1 METPTASSAKM
12 ALQLKA
18 QNKWCVTGT
27 PVSRGKLDDL
37 YGLLLFLNVAPFS
50 DVHSFRHC
58 LHSNH
63 DGFAHRLRYILRDI
77 FWRSTKAN
85 TDVRKQM
92 GVPEQEE
99 RMVLLQFSSIERHFY
114 RQQLEHTILAA
125 NSVGNRTHNKKTA
138 KTTKKQLKE
147 VEMLSSRLHSLRAA
161 CCHPQVGSSGISRI
175 AGSSSNAVANRVLT
189 MDQILDK
196 LIDDAKTKCEESQRL
211 SVMHTNALA
220 SLHKL
225 KVEARERQR
234 LNSSVASRRIEDAN
248 SDDDDLL
255 VQSAEYYLEALN
267 LTDDN
272 AAPSE
277 VIGEAELSGCQGFR
291 SQRRVVRNG
300 KAILDWQWTTTTSRQ
315 GLDGDGN
322 RSNND
327 DGTKSCCSLDRR
339 SVWARFDF
347 DVGKKLTAIR
357 VRACRALPYDYP
369 HASDHCEVLQPKD
382 CVLQVSSASVGGEFV
397 DVCKFQLTFCTDDD
411 MSEDGS
417 GDGDGKKD
425 DPDSDYSWL
434 SCQGFRTNKS
444 KSWRILVQ
452 NYHPHKKKAALT
464 SNIIKTMEW
473 TTSSSATKYV
483 YVGLEVHL
491 MEPYIGADDLPRL
504 HILYNASM
512 VLSSIVQQGHRNTS
526 TNNDIVASDDVIIAA
541 EDHNS
546 LEQNRRTKISNMKQ
560 RFDELKTE
568 SKMLES
574 NYLGAARATHR
585 VSQLHLQEAQKAR
598 GLCKD
603 KLDALSDDNSEDDED
618 DSWWRDLLS
627 WLHLNLSERD
637 SPMDDHSH
645 RSFSNLC
652 QSLCQI
658 VRNDLFELFDGPHD
672 VGRSA
677 FPTFINVAGLAAG
690 LGMRRS
696 GDENENGTA
705 NNNACLQRICA
716 LQSTPTDGEILENSH
731 CHKCRAD
738 WFQTGPKC
746 RHCKLEE
753 SLLEYEGALNDRVFL
768 CILRAIAKFLVK
780 WLKDFKPQTPSSTS
794 VRGMPMFRRQ
804 DLMEVV
810 DFLTMTEEKAT
821 VYFELQ
827 EAARKVCTSAKRAW
841 RTHFDLLSDYD
852 ELNACKSA
860 MRLLRSDEDVR
871 ELSEQHQSNSSVVVP
886 RDIPALI
893 MDHSAKQ
900 AMAMAVLRRNKDS
913 LRYLR
918 NQLVERRQDKERE
931 ERNSNTNTS
940 STTSNGISVSNGG
953 GTSPNNLN
961 CPQIQKS
968 ASSNASVAEEKKG
981 LDKDIPTCAVC
992 LAGFGISDR
1001 AVLAC
1006 GHSFHYTPCLEKI
1019 IRRSGGNSNTMI
1031 KCPMRCTVRTNPK
1044 DVLIA
1049 GDDALVLRKDDGSR
1063 ISRKIEGSWGT
1074 KVDRLLVDVMDVIE
1088 LGEKCILFSQWDD
1101 LLTIVE
1107 SALTAN
1113 NICFTHPKSPNM
1125 FGESVKALRRT
1136 TTVTGVT
1143 SSSCSVMLLN
1153 VKRGAEGL
1161 TIVEATHVFMIE
1173 PLLHCGLD
1181 AQAINRI
1188 HRIGQTS
1195 KTYVHR
1201 YVVKDTI
1208 EVKIDEIRKERQA
1221 TDGDENENEAD
1232 GGNLEVRLY
1241 DYKGKIQ
1248 AGGIDGGFTEDELQD
1263 ILTVL

>member
-1 METPTASSAKM
+1 MCP
-12 ALQLKA
+12 
-18 QNKWCVTGT
+18 
-27 PVSRGKLDDL
+27 
-37 YGLLLFLNVAPFS
+37 
-50 DVHSFRHC
+50 
-58 LHSNH
+58 
-63 DGFAHRLRYILRDI
+63 
-77 FWRSTKAN
+77 
-85 TDVRKQM
+85 
-92 GVPEQEE
+92 
-99 RMVLLQFSSIERHFY
+99 
-114 RQQLEHTILAA
+114 
-125 NSVGNRTHNKKTA
+125 
-138 KTTKKQLKE
+138 
-147 VEMLSSRLHSLRAA
+147 
-161 CCHPQVGSSGISRI
+161 
-175 AGSSSNAVANRVLT
+175 
-189 MDQILDK
+189 
-196 LIDDAKTKCEESQRL
+196 
-211 SVMHTNALA
+211 
-220 SLHKL
+220 
-225 KVEARERQR
+225 
-234 LNSSVASRRIEDAN
+234 
-248 SDDDDLL
+248 
-255 VQSAEYYLEALN
+255 
-267 LTDDN
+267 
-272 AAPSE
+272 
-277 VIGEAELSGCQGFR
+277 
-291 SQRRVVRNG
+291 
-300 KAILDWQWTTTTSRQ
+300 AI
-315 GLDGDGN
+315 
-322 RSNND
+322 
-327 DGTKSCCSLDRR
+327 K
-339 SVWARFDF
+339 
-347 DVGKKLTAIR
+347 
-357 VRACRALPYDYP
+357 
-369 HASDHCEVLQPKD
+369 
-382 CVLQVSSASVGGEFV
+382 
-397 DVCKFQLTFCTDDD
+397 
-411 MSEDGS
+411 
-417 GDGDGKKD
+417 
-425 DPDSDYSWL
+425 
-434 SCQGFRTNKS
+434 
-444 KSWRILVQ
+444 
-452 NYHPHKKKAALT
+452 
-464 SNIIKTMEW
+464 
-473 TTSSSATKYV
+473 
-483 YVGLEVHL
+483 
-491 MEPYIGADDLPRL
+491 
-504 HILYNASM
+504 
-512 VLSSIVQQGHRNTS
+512 
-526 TNNDIVASDDVIIAA
+526 
-541 EDHNS
+541 
-546 LEQNRRTKISNMKQ
+546 
-560 RFDELKTE
+560 
-568 SKMLES
+568 
-574 NYLGAARATHR
+574 
-585 VSQLHLQEAQKAR
+585 
-598 GLCKD
+598 
-603 KLDALSDDNSEDDED
+603 
-618 DSWWRDLLS
+618 
-627 WLHLNLSERD
+627 
-637 SPMDDHSH
+637 
-645 RSFSNLC
+645 
-652 QSLCQI
+652 
-658 VRNDLFELFDGPHD
+658 
-672 VGRSA
+672 
-677 FPTFINVAGLAAG
+677 
-690 LGMRRS
+690 
-696 GDENENGTA
+696 
-705 NNNACLQRICA
+705 
-716 LQSTPTDGEILENSH
+716 STPTDGEILENGRW
-731 CHKCRAD
+731 HKCRAD
-738 WFQTGPKC
+738 WFQTGPRC
-746 RHCKLEE
+746 RHFKLEE
-753 SLLEYEGALNDRVFL
+753 SLLEYEGALNDRVFI
-768 CILRAIAKFLVK
+768 CILRAIAKWLVK
-780 WLKDFKPQTPSSTS
+780 WLKDFKATQTPSSASCNAATSVS

-1241 DYKGKIQ
+1241 DHKGKIR